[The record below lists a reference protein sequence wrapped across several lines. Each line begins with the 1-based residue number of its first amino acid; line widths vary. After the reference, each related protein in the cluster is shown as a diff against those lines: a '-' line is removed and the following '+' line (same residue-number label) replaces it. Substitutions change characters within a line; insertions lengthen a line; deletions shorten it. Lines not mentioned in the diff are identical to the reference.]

1 MGNLLIVRSPEI
13 VCQLKTARR
22 GVVNFNDLI
31 RIADTPGADLQNP
44 ASFHLQQLGDDA
56 GNTCFSIGSRN
67 ADHMQTGT

>member
-13 VCQLKTARR
+13 VCQLKTARS

-31 RIADTPGADLQNP
+31 RIAYPPGADLKNT
-44 ASFHLQQLGDDA
+44 ASLHLQQMGDDD